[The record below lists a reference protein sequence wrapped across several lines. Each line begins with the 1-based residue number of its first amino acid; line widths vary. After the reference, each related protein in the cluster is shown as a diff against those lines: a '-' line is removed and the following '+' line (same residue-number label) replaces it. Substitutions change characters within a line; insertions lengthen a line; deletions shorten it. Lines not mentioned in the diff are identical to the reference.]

1 MEYGGQFS
9 RRRRGDGIWNYSDR
23 LQYGLGGWTGG
34 RGIYRADLARN
45 RARRPHRIADAE
57 RIYHGRS
64 DQRQTDDQLWN
75 RKRWNALLIHTGT
88 FLTRLRL
95 YQKIAESDSRARF
108 TWSPFVSA

>member
-9 RRRRGDGIWNYSDR
+9 RGRRGYDIRNYPGR

-45 RARRPHRIADAE
+45 RDRCPNRIAHAERLYHRRP
-57 RIYHGRS
+57 

-75 RKRWNALLIHTGT
+75 RKRWNALLVHTGT

-95 YQKIAESDSRARF
+95 YQKLAE
-108 TWSPFVSA
+108 